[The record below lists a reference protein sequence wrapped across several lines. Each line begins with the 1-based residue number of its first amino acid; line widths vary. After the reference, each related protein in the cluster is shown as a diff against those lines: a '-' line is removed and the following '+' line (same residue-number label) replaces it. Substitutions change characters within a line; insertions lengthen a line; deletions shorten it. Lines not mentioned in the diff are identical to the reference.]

1 MASEEIINRI
11 ARSLGQSDL
20 SMRLAKEL
28 SGADFHSL
36 ILSALKHRIADTKIQ
51 DVLKR
56 SPVTK
61 SCDLDGRLLH
71 QVESLAYEAAG
82 EFEVVELA
90 PFLPLGAVS
99 LLTKLDQANVLSTIR
114 GFECA
119 SDPTVG
125 MALECAHRR
134 KNPSLRKTDIRLCT
148 VQRITRFPLP
158 KNPAYTAHF
167 KLFSLVTAGRDSG
180 SFSFETEALYQHIRC
195 YLSLIEKLATKE
207 FFFRDIVVEISDTR
221 IVSELCAHFGLD
233 REIVRQQ
240 VRVRDAESS
249 AKLLA
254 PFVET
259 WPKIVSYSFG
269 ELEALKITPH
279 LVKHLQIVEENVAQ
293 SLRNEFKNVNVVFNT
308 QRLTGLG
315 YYEGPCFHIK
325 VKNPAGEN
333 FALADGGFVNWSKVL
348 LTDSKE
354 RLMTSAI
361 GLELI
366 CRVFRA
372 ASKTDFPA

>member
-1 MASEEIINRI
+1 MNDEISNRI
-11 ARSLGQSDL
+11 ARSLGQTDL
-20 SMRLAKEL
+20 PMRLAKEL

-51 DVLKR
+51 DVLKY

-71 QVESLAYEAAG
+71 QVEALAYEAAE

-125 MALECAHRR
+125 MGIECAHRR
-134 KNPSLRKTDIRLCT
+134 KSPSLRKTNTRLCT

-167 KLFSLVTAGRDSG
+167 KLFSLVTAGRDGG
-180 SFSFETEALYQHIRC
+180 SFSFETEALYQHVRC
-195 YLSLIEKLATKE
+195 YLSLIEKLMAKE
-207 FFFRDIVVEISDTR
+207 FFFQDIVVEISDTR
-221 IVSELCAHFGLD
+221 IVSELCAYFDLD
-233 REIVRQQ
+233 RELVRQQ

-249 AKLLA
+249 ARLLA

-259 WPKIVSYSFG
+259 WPKIVGYPFS
-269 ELEALKITPH
+269 ELEALNLTPH
-279 LVKHLQIVEENVAQ
+279 FLKHLQLIEEKVAQ
-293 SLRNEFKNVNVVFNT
+293 PLRTEFKNVNVIFNT

-325 VKNPAGEN
+325 VKNAVSEN

-361 GLELI
+361 GLELL

-372 ASKTDFPA
+372 ASKRDFPA